1 MRPLL
6 PAQRAAEEFAGVVD
20 GHPGDGV
27 ADRYAPLAE
36 VVTLLRGHEQPVPR
50 PEFVTDLRE
59 RLMLAAE
66 TELRP
71 AAAAAPESRQSL
83 RPRRRERH
91 LAAAA
96 AALVLVG
103 GTAGV
108 ATAAQGSLPGD
119 PLYPLKLGIE
129 QASVALHPSDAG
141 KGTDLLQQAGTRLA
155 ETRSLIA
162 ERAPAGQV
170 AQSLRS
176 FSSTAGQ
183 GADLLFRDYQSNA
196 DSQAISTVHSFAT
209 AQMAVL
215 KGLAP
220 RAPAGTASAF
230 EQAANTVAGL
240 DQQAD
245 ALCAACSEGGPVAV
259 PRDLVGP
266 SSAASLDALI
276 RQPAVMAAAQARL
289 ARALAAAAEA
299 AGRSAAR
306 QPAGSTTAGPAS
318 SGPSSASQSPGSSST
333 AQPPAGT
340 GTSTP
345 VAAGGTAVKDLL
357 DGVTQ
362 KTGGLT
368 SGLGDAT
375 GGVSGGLDGT
385 LGGVTGTLN
394 GATGGGT
401 LGDTLTGTV
410 DGVLGGLTGGQ

>member
-27 ADRYAPLAE
+27 ADRYVPLAE
-36 VVTLLRGHEQPVPR
+36 VVTLLRAHEQPVPR
-50 PEFVTDLRE
+50 PEFVIDLRE

-71 AAAAAPESRQSL
+71 AAAAAPETRQSL

-96 AALVLVG
+96 AAIVLVG

-129 QASVALHPSDAG
+129 QASVALQPSDAG
-141 KGTDLLQQAGTRLA
+141 KGTDLLQQAGTRLSEA
-155 ETRSLIA
+155 RSLIA

-170 AQSLRS
+170 AQSLQS

-183 GADLLFRDYQSNA
+183 GADLLFRDYQGNA
-196 DSQAISTVHSFAT
+196 DSQAISKVHSFAT

-215 KGLAP
+215 RELAP

-230 EQAANTVAGL
+230 QQAANTVAGL
-240 DQQAD
+240 DQQAH

-306 QPAGSTTAGPAS
+306 QPAGSTTAGSAS
-318 SGPSSASQSPGSSST
+318 AVPSSSSQSSGSSST
-333 AQPPAGT
+333 PQQPAAGT

-362 KTGGLT
+362 KTGGPT

-375 GGVSGGLDGT
+375 GGLDGT
-385 LGGVTGTLN
+385 LGGVTGTLD